1 MLKFLR
7 KTSLYILAVP
17 VMLFMLGAA
26 SNQAVLWANHDK
38 FPVMVNTLKER
49 VVVARAQAH
58 YKELAAEAGI
68 DPTLPAGMIDDTHC
82 VMTDKTRL
90 NWLADVFDMKTA
102 IYSIGDFSLMLGEW
116 LFGFAPF
123 LFVFDVTRKLQE
135 SAQ

>member
-1 MLKFLR
+1 MFKFLR

-49 VVVARAQAH
+49 VMVAQAQAN

-123 LFVFDVTRKLQE
+123 LFAFDVVRKL
-135 SAQ
+135 SM

>member
-49 VVVARAQAH
+49 VMVAQAQAN

-90 NWLADVFDMKTA
+90 NWLADVFDFGS

-123 LFVFDVTRKLQE
+123 LFAFDVVRKL
-135 SAQ
+135 SM

>member
-17 VMLFMLGAA
+17 VMLFVLGAA
-26 SNQAVLWANHDK
+26 SNQVVLMANHDR

-49 VVVARAQAH
+49 VMVARAQAH

-90 NWLADVFDMKTA
+90 NWLADVFDFGS

-123 LFVFDVTRKLQE
+123 LFAFDVVRKL
-135 SAQ
+135 SM

>member
-49 VVVARAQAH
+49 VMVAQAQAN

-123 LFVFDVTRKLQE
+123 LFAFDEKSPME
-135 SAQ
+135 

>member
-49 VVVARAQAH
+49 VMVAQAQAN

-123 LFVFDVTRKLQE
+123 LFAFDVVRKL
-135 SAQ
+135 SM